1 MTYVRLHFWGVANR
15 HVPSALARMGTSRL
29 DLRGIEHLSF
39 AKLLGTAKPTT
50 FTPTATD
57 FNHWGLLT
65 VWDEE
70 QAAIEFDNT
79 RVPKSWGLIADE
91 TLRID
96 MTPIASHGQ
105 WAKREPFGNPVPA
118 KVDGPVAAI
127 TRARIRPNKMLEFW
141 KASEKVA
148 RSLSSAEGMVLT
160 SGIGESPLGL
170 QGTFSVWE
178 SAEAMRTFA
187 YTQPAH
193 TEVIDQTPVIKWYA
207 EELFARFSVNSM
219 KGRFAGMDFDLSGPA
234 HD

>member
-1 MTYVRLHFWGVANR
+1 MTFVRLHFWGVANSYI
-15 HVPSALARMGTSRL
+15 PSALARMGTSRL

-65 VWDEE
+65 VWDD
-70 QAAIEFDNT
+70 QDAAIEFDNS
-79 RVPKSWGLIADE
+79 RVTKSWGLIAAE

-105 WAKREPFGNPVPA
+105 WSKREPFGNPEPA

-148 RSLSSAEGMVLT
+148 QALSSAEGLVLT
-160 SGIGESPLGL
+160 SGIGESPVGL

-207 EELFARFSVNSM
+207 EELFARFAVNSM
-219 KGRFAGMDFDLSGPA
+219 KGRFSGPA